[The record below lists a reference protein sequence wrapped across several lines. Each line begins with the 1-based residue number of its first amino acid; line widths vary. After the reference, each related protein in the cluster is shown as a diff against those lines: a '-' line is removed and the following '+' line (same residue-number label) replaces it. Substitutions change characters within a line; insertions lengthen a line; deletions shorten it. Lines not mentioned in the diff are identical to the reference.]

1 MNSSGLFLLAVRIA
15 ALMVRE
21 ASGRK
26 GSKRVVW
33 LYGIVF
39 LVIVALLVAS
49 VLDVAL
55 LRALVEVLWMRGG
68 HE

>member
-1 MNSSGLFLLAVRIA
+1 
-15 ALMVRE
+15 MVRE